1 MQNIGDVVGWMSFDS
16 TQQMGVTGNRARE
29 IVVHVNAP
37 YPTLFAIEPVLET
50 GETEEPIFLA
60 RVEGFDTLKFN
71 VPAGPFNLLRID
83 GGNHSVH
90 IRTADGQ
97 RQHRENVTLEKF
109 TQIHERRQ
117 LSPEYQY
124 VLDQVQKNAMRNMQ
138 MMGAELEDLR
148 RQVAEAHRAGSAAP
162 TGEPVPEHTNEP
174 AAPANPPVG
183 TGDTPESGSEG
194 GQ

>member
-16 TQQMGVTGNRARE
+16 NQQMGFTGNRARE

-37 YPTLFAIEPVLET
+37 YATLFAIEPVLDT
-50 GETEEPIFLA
+50 GETEDPIFLA

-138 MMGAELEDLR
+138 MMGAELEELR
-148 RQVAEAHRAGSAAP
+148 RQVADAHRAGSVAP
-162 TGEPVPEHTNEP
+162 TGASVPEHTSQP
-174 AAPANPPVG
+174 AAPSNPPVG
-183 TGDTPESGSEG
+183 TGEAPEGGTEG